1 MIQVIERV
9 FTILEELNL
18 DGEVSL
24 ESLAK
29 LTGLN
34 RGTLCNILRTL
45 IELGY
50 VVRSRSSH
58 YELTSRFR
66 ELVNGI
72 HFSENE
78 KALFRQTV
86 ESLAESTGESGVL
99 AIIRGDRVAVVTQ
112 AQHPRVLMLNTVEI
126 YAALSLYH
134 SVSGRILVSY
144 MDRDARTAL
153 CSRTGFPGAEWDDIE
168 SSQELEK
175 ACSKIRRD
183 KISIM
188 KNPEQGIIAFAVPVF
203 WNDVAMSLGL
213 TMPIS
218 RCQPDARKRI
228 IEQLKSHADRLSR
241 GTTQSISS

>member
-1 MIQVIERV
+1 MIQVVERV
-9 FTILEELNL
+9 FTILEELSL

-66 ELVNGI
+66 ELVNGV

-86 ESLAESTGESGVL
+86 DSLAESTGESGVL
-99 AIIRGDRVAVVTQ
+99 AVRRGDRVAVVTQ
-112 AQHPRVLMLNTVEI
+112 AQHPRVLMLNTMEI

-144 MDRDARTAL
+144 MEQDARTAL
-153 CSRTGFPGAEWDDIE
+153 CSRTGFPGTEWDDIE
-168 SSQELEK
+168 SLQELGK

-183 KISIM
+183 GISIM

-203 WNDVAMSLGL
+203 WNTGVMSLGL

-218 RCQPDARKRI
+218 RCQPDARKKI
-228 IEQLKSHADRLSR
+228 IEQLRSHAERLS
-241 GTTQSISS
+241 

>member
-9 FTILEELNL
+9 FTILEELSL

-34 RGTLCNILRTL
+34 RGTLCNILRSL

-66 ELVNGI
+66 ELLNGVN
-72 HFSENE
+72 FSENE

-99 AIIRGDRVAVVTQ
+99 AVIRGDRVAVVSQ
-112 AQHPRVLMLNTVEI
+112 AQHPRVLMLNTMEI

-134 SVSGRILVSY
+134 SVSGRILVSF
-144 MDRDARTAL
+144 MEQDARTSL
-153 CSRTGFPGAEWDDIE
+153 CSRTGFPGSEWDDID
-168 SSQELEK
+168 SFQKLEK
-175 ACSKIRRD
+175 ACSKIRRAG
-183 KISIM
+183 ISIM
-188 KNPEQGIIAFAVPVF
+188 KNSKLEIIAFAVPVF
-203 WNDVAMSLGL
+203 WNSNVMSLGL

-218 RCQPDARKRI
+218 RCSSAERKKI

-241 GTTQSISS
+241 TAGRQE

>member
-9 FTILEELNL
+9 FTILEELSL

-66 ELVNGI
+66 ELVNGV

-86 ESLAESTGESGVL
+86 ESLAKSTGESGVL

-112 AQHPRVLMLNTVEI
+112 AQHPRVLMLNAMEF

-134 SVSGRILVSY
+134 SVSGRILVSF
-144 MDRDARTAL
+144 MKKDARTVL
-153 CSRTGFPGAEWDDIE
+153 CSRTGFPGSEWDDIE
-168 SSQELEK
+168 SSQALEK
-175 ACSKIRRD
+175 ACSKIRRTG
-183 KISIM
+183 ISVM
-188 KNPEQGIIAFAVPVF
+188 KNPGLGIIAFAVPVF
-203 WNDVAMSLGL
+203 WNDRVMSLGL
-213 TMPIS
+213 TMPLS
-218 RCQPDARKRI
+218 RCQPAARKKI
-228 IEQLKSHADRLSR
+228 IEHLKQHADRLSR
-241 GTTQSISS
+241 SSAS